1 MSTSPNAL
9 QRTVEIVF
17 NATNNVGGVVNR
29 ISQELDTFASTA
41 GNLAQPFADMADKV
55 LTAETAIAALAAG
68 VAALSIK
75 EAGDFEAHFNQITTL
90 INESGDN
97 ITKFRNDILEYSKS
111 STQSL
116 DTITNATYSAI
127 SAGVDYQKAL
137 GALGEAEK
145 LAVAGNAQLDS
156 TLVALVS
163 TLNAYGASTDDA
175 GKYADMFFKTLQYG
189 QTTIPDLSSTLAQVT
204 GVAANSGVAF
214 DELAAAIAALT
225 AGGAPTSQAIT
236 GIKAAI
242 SNIIKPS
249 TEAAKLAEKLGLG
262 FDAAALQSKGFAG
275 VIKDVQKATGGSTE
289 QLAQLFGSVEGL
301 NAVMVLGADK
311 SGTFAKALDGIKNSG
326 GAVDEAFGKMS
337 QNLDLLVQK
346 LSNNVQNALINFGAP
361 LLDDLATTLSGVE
374 EVFKQLGAA
383 IQNGALSELQTALE
397 QAFRE
402 TGDYLKQVAKVLP
415 EALETV
421 DWSGLVRSAENL
433 AQSLGGLFGAAFGS
447 LDLTTVDGL
456 AKFIQKLV
464 DALSGLTNVAAG
476 TVDGLRPLATVIGT
490 VIDAAS
496 SMDSEWQ
503 TMAGEILGWGKSVAT
518 MAEALS
524 NVAGVIN
531 GVGDAIK
538 FLASNP
544 VATGITALAGA
555 GGLAAA
561 FTSVSGAAS
570 AFATFLAGAAG
581 PAAAIAGLVA
591 GVASIGVA
599 YKSWQDAEKNL
610 RDSQEQGIEV
620 TNNLLRK
627 YGEISAATGV
637 AIESTEDFHK
647 AIKDGALVWND
658 AERRWES
665 AAQAQARLAQAAI
678 DAKEPIK
685 SEEQAWAELREELA
699 KSGLVLDEH
708 GNKVGAVAEKQK
720 SAKDEAI
727 ELAAAYYEMQGNSK
741 EVALAMAEMEAS
753 TAKSTEKVKDAKN
766 ESEKLRIELEKLAS
780 NERIKTIEVTA
791 NIEVAKIQAQAK
803 EIEAA
808 FQSANKVMETTSS
821 TIKDVFDVFT
831 SGKWGIMPLEMK
843 NLLYDTLEQQLD
855 LQERAMQNQEKLV
868 EAQVALM
875 EARADAMR
883 RGFATIQIESNGLE
897 PALEM
902 VMWEILKK
910 VQLRV
915 NQEAGE
921 LLMGLGAATLPAA
934 GGT

>member
-1 MSTSPNAL
+1 MAASGSSSTPL
-9 QRTVEIVF
+9 QRTVEIIF

-29 ISQELDTFASTA
+29 MSQELDTFASTA

-97 ITKFRNDILEYSKS
+97 ITKFRNEILEYSKS

-116 DTITNATYSAI
+116 ETITNATYSAI

-137 GALGEAEK
+137 AALGEAEK

-374 EVFKQLGAA
+374 EVFKQLGMA

-397 QAFRE
+397 RAFRE

-433 AQSLGGLFGAAFGS
+433 ANSLGGLFGAAFGS

-496 SMDSEWQ
+496 GMDEEWQ
-503 TMAGEILGWGKSVAT
+503 LMAGEILGWGKSVAT
-518 MAEALS
+518 VAEAVS
-524 NVAGVIN
+524 NLAGLIN
-531 GVGDAIK
+531 GVGDALK
-538 FLASNP
+538 WLVNNW
-544 VATGITALAGA
+544 VATSI
-555 GGLAAA
+555 
-561 FTSVSGAAS
+561 VS
-570 AFATFLAGAAG
+570 LAGAAG

-591 GVASIGVA
+591 GVASIGIA
-599 YKSWQDAEKNL
+599 YKGWQDAEKNL
-610 RDSQEQGIEV
+610 RSSQEQGIEV

-921 LLMGLGAATLPAA
+921 LLMGLGAATVPAA
-934 GGT
+934 GGA